1 MIGETMAKI
10 RLGKELF
17 SDLHRFLNMEEN
29 ILDSKRSRLFPSG
42 NTMDEN
48 QTTSIFLASLQAVKE
63 YREELLINIGVS
75 KIKNRNIKLHVYT
88 EVYNEAKT
96 ERIDGLIVLTSGKN
110 NPVIEWIAFVES
122 KVKNN
127 VLEQEQ
133 IERYIKFGREI
144 GVNTIITISNEMTTS
159 PLESPI
165 TTSKARNFN
174 LFHWSWTYLKV
185 MSTRL
190 LRTNSVEDED
200 HIYILGELRRYF
212 DTHKHIS
219 NFTHM
224 GKVWADSVSRIHETQ
239 VGKKIDT
246 NALNEIINSYKQEE
260 KDVSLQLTDIS
271 PFYVQLLLKKN
282 EEREESISNQL
293 QNDNRTIISTYFIDN
308 DKKRTFTL
316 EVDFLRKT
324 IACRALV
331 VIEKGKAIAQ
341 VSTLLKKLKLSGV
354 NEDIIINAVYKRNK
368 HQECKLSALLDEKND
383 NKPYSIHNKEY
394 GDTIK
399 FFDIYIKKEIG
410 RDFQAP
416 QKFIGEVEGISQT
429 FLLQVVSYI

>member
-1 MIGETMAKI
+1 MAKI
-10 RLGKELF
+10 ILGTTLF
-17 SDLHRFLNMEEN
+17 SNLNHFLGMEQD
-29 ILDSKRSRLFPSG
+29 ILESKRSRLFPSG

-48 QTTSIFLASLQAVKE
+48 QATSIFLASLQAVKE
-63 YREELLINIGVS
+63 YREELLINIGVN

-88 EVYNEAKT
+88 EVYNETKT

-110 NPVIEWIAFVES
+110 NPIIEWIAFVES

-127 VLEQEQ
+127 LLEQEQ
-133 IERYIKFGREI
+133 IERYVKFGREI

-165 TTSKARNFN
+165 NTSKARNFN

-190 LRTNSVEDED
+190 LRTDSVEDED

-224 GKVWADSVSRIHETQ
+224 GKLWTDSVLSIHETQ
-239 VGKKIDT
+239 VGKKIDV
-246 NALNEIINSYKQEE
+246 NALNEIINSYRQEE

-282 EEREESISNQL
+282 EERYESIANQL
-293 QNDNRTIISTYFIDN
+293 QSDNRTIISTYFVNN
-308 DKKRTFTL
+308 DKKRTFNL
-316 EVDFLRKT
+316 EIDFLRKT
-324 IACRALV
+324 ITCRASV
-331 VIEKGKAIAQ
+331 IIEKGKAIAQ
-341 VSTLLKKLKLSGV
+341 VSALLKKLKLSGV
-354 NEDIIINAVYKRNK
+354 SEDIMINAVYKRNK
-368 HQECKLSALLDEKND
+368 CQECKLSTILDEKTE
-383 NKPYSIHNKEY
+383 NKQYSIHNKEY
-394 GDTIK
+394 GDEIK

-429 FLLQVVSYI
+429 FLLQVVRYI

>member
-1 MIGETMAKI
+1 MAKI
-10 RLGKELF
+10 ILGTTLF
-17 SDLHRFLNMEEN
+17 SDLHHFLNMEEN
-29 ILDSKRSRLFPSG
+29 ILESKRSRLFPSG

-75 KIKNRNIKLHVYT
+75 KIKNRNVKLHVYT

-190 LRTNSVEDED
+190 LRANSIEDED

-224 GKVWADSVSRIHETQ
+224 GKLWADSVASIHETQ

-246 NALNEIINSYKQEE
+246 SALNEIINSYKQEE

-271 PFYVQLLLKKN
+271 PFYIQLLLKKN
-282 EEREESISNQL
+282 EEREESISDQL
-293 QNDNRTIISTYFIDN
+293 QNDNRTITSTYFIDN
-308 DKKRTFTL
+308 DKKRTFKL

-324 IACRALV
+324 IASRASV
-331 VIEKGKAIAQ
+331 IIEKGKAIAQ
-341 VSTLLKKLKLSGV
+341 VSSLLKKLKLSGV
-354 NEDIIINAVYKRNK
+354 NEDITINAVYKRNK
-368 HQECKLSALLDEKND
+368 QQECKLSTLLDEKND

-394 GDTIK
+394 GDEIK

-429 FLLQVVSYI
+429 FCCR